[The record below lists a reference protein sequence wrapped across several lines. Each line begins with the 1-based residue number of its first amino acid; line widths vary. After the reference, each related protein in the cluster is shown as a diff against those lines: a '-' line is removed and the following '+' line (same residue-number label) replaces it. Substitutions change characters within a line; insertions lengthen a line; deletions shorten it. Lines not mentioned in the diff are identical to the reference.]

1 MKLEQFK
8 KPRTWIEAVLALGL
22 FWTLK
27 VYKPEV
33 LDYIQWGFIL
43 WGAFV
48 LVWFLSEDPA
58 EKDPDPDEAS
68 TGNEG

>member
-1 MKLEQFK
+1 MRAPSPGYARFAWATL
-8 KPRTWIEAVLALGL
+8 L
-22 FWTLK
+22 FTLF
-27 VYKPEV
+27 V
-33 LDYIQWGFIL
+33 IL

-48 LVWFLSEDPA
+48 LVRFLSEDPA